1 MARPILAI
9 VVVSALLW
17 AFTNSVGDYGSDIPG
32 DAPELSA
39 QWDGR
44 ADVVFS
50 VLVQCLYDISVV
62 TDARAAAL
70 HPQARVPNIEHWY
83 RDRCLTIVDEER
95 FRLFLQAYGLRAAGA
110 VRRILVR
117 EADLVVL
124 AVDDPLLTEHDV
136 VAFWRAAAGRAA
148 LDLEYFRRGLDG
160 VFDGLDE
167 MPVLDPS
174 PAPPTWDGPAPSS
187 LELPG
192 AAEPAR

>member
-1 MARPILAI
+1 M
-9 VVVSALLW
+9 
-17 AFTNSVGDYGSDIPG
+17 GDSGLDIPG

-39 QWDGR
+39 SWDGR

-62 TDARAAAL
+62 TDVRAAAL

-83 RDRCLTIVDEER
+83 HDRCLTILDAER
-95 FRLFLQAYGLRAAGA
+95 FRLFSQAYGVRAAGA

-117 EADLVVL
+117 EADLVGL
-124 AVDDPLLTEHDV
+124 AVDDPFLTEYDV

-148 LDLEYFRRGLDG
+148 LDLEYLRRGLDA
-160 VFDGLDE
+160 VFDGQDE
-167 MPVLDPS
+167 MPVSVPS
-174 PAPPTWDGPAPSS
+174 PAPSSQDGVAPSS